1 MSRETKIQAAE
12 VSGIIGH
19 HTESTER
26 SILAFLETEGHFKSV
41 AIYSKFD
48 GALLSC
54 LVSRNDIIYGG
65 SGTHSR

>member
-1 MSRETKIQAAE
+1 MSSETKTQAAE
-12 VSGIIGH
+12 VSEIIGH
-19 HTESTER
+19 YTESTER
-26 SILAFLETEGHFKSV
+26 SILAFLETEGHIKSV

-65 SGTHSR
+65 PGTHSR